1 MAQKND
7 LDSFETIVASKVLE
21 SLFGV
26 KDRTIRDLA
35 DKGIVKRDSHGK
47 YLLWNSAKG
56 YITALKAINAGKNG
70 INTEDDEQELS
81 YDEEHAIHERYK
93 SQITEI
99 RLQLIKG
106 QVHKAEDV
114 ERVMTDMFEKFK
126 SKISAIPSKM
136 AKKLEGKTRTEIQ
149 TMLQEEMDA
158 ALTELSD
165 YSPSD
170 FYSDEHID
178 VPADVTSVLGGE
190 ADG

>member
-81 YDEEHAIHERYK
+81 YDEEHAIPHSR
-93 SQITEI
+93 
-99 RLQLIKG
+99 
-106 QVHKAEDV
+106 
-114 ERVMTDMFEKFK
+114 
-126 SKISAIPSKM
+126 
-136 AKKLEGKTRTEIQ
+136 
-149 TMLQEEMDA
+149 
-158 ALTELSD
+158 
-165 YSPSD
+165 
-170 FYSDEHID
+170 
-178 VPADVTSVLGGE
+178 GGPH
-190 ADG
+190 G